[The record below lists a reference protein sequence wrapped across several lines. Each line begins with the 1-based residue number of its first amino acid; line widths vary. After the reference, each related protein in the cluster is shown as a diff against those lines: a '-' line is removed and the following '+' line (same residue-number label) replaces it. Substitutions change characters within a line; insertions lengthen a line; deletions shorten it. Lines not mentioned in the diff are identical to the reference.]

1 MSSLR
6 PVGRSAATL
15 DKDRASLCSF
25 TFADGRRCRTPRQS
39 GHLQF
44 CCFHARKQAQT
55 QAAEEIG
62 RDASYFFS
70 GRYLSACDLNA
81 ALGRVFA
88 ATAQGHIKPKTAAT
102 LAYLAQVMVQCIQIS
117 QHEYAEA
124 FGGDG
129 WRRSVSSS
137 VNDNSDYLYPPQ
149 PEQPQNLASQPVTPT
164 PPAAPPPPAPSPHT
178 PMPPTRTEFV
188 QHVVAGRNLSRHG
201 RETGENVEAARNS
214 SRVPQ
219 ASRGSS
225 PQPVSVAPNPAPQ
238 VHPDAGTA
246 AIAPPSPRSGSAH
259 SPASATQP
267 APSSQLPTAPPT
279 SSAIQSSAAA
289 QQSSQQAREPLRPV
303 AAKPSAPRSETPQR
317 SGPQTGPSG
326 APVLAP
332 LPLRKPGPPPGF
344 RSS

>member
-1 MSSLR
+1 MSALR
-6 PVGRSAATL
+6 SVGRSAATL

-81 ALGRVFA
+81 VLGRLFA

-149 PEQPQNLASQPVTPT
+149 PEQPQNLASQP
-164 PPAAPPPPAPSPHT
+164 
-178 PMPPTRTEFV
+178 
-188 QHVVAGRNLSRHG
+188 
-201 RETGENVEAARNS
+201 
-214 SRVPQ
+214 
-219 ASRGSS
+219 
-225 PQPVSVAPNPAPQ
+225 PAPQ
-238 VHPDAGTA
+238 VHPDAGRA
-246 AIAPPSPRSGSAH
+246 ATTSPSPRPGFAH
-259 SPASATQP
+259 SPATATQP
-267 APSSQLPTAPPT
+267 APSSPLPAARPTSPAIPSSTAPQHSPQQPPKPQALV
-279 SSAIQSSAAA
+279 SAT
-289 QQSSQQAREPLRPV
+289 
-303 AAKPSAPRSETPQR
+303 PSAPRRQPPPA
-317 SGPQTGPSG
+317 SGPQPGPSG

-332 LPLRKPGPPPGF
+332 LPLRNPESPPGS